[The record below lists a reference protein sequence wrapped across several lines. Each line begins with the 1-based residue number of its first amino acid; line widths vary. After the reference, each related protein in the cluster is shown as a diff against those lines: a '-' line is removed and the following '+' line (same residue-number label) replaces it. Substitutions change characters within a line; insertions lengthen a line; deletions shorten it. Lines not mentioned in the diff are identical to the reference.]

1 MNTNKINTGIFFISI
16 GLYILLYN
24 LDILSWSLLPV
35 LAHLW
40 PLFLISLGIQI
51 ILNRHALA
59 KIITI
64 IITIALIFAYGFNTE
79 YQWLSLDNF
88 PNATSINAKVDSS
101 EEAPKKDLPSNTT
114 KTKDKL
120 SSDSSTSIN
129 YRQTINPKQKISS
142 AELTAHFESSP
153 YRFEPLDDTSLMAM
167 SLSDNDIFQTLSY
180 EGNQA
185 ILAFDDSDSLSSSEN
200 SFSLNQETLWR
211 IDVNAESTGT
221 LDLSHLKIESLHV
234 DSDSKV
240 SLVIDNATT
249 IQTADI
255 TATELYIHLK
265 DFKNH
270 LTILNANEVQW
281 QKSKLSDAKVDIG
294 DLQATQKIILEVDD
308 DCRVYITE

>member
-64 IITIALIFAYGFNTE
+64 IITIGLIFAYGFNTE
-79 YQWLSLDNF
+79 YQWLSLDSF
-88 PNATSINAKVDSS
+88 PNASSINAKVDSS

-153 YRFEPLDDTSLMAM
+153 YRFEPLDDTSLMTM

-180 EGNQA
+180 DGNQA

-200 SFSLNQETLWR
+200 SFSLNQEALWR

-240 SLVIDNATT
+240 SLVLDNATT
-249 IQTADI
+249 IQAADI

>member
-64 IITIALIFAYGFNTE
+64 IITIGLIFAYGFNTE
-79 YQWLSLDNF
+79 YQWLSLDSF
-88 PNATSINAKVDSS
+88 PNASSINAKVDSS

-180 EGNQA
+180 DGNQA

-200 SFSLNQETLWR
+200 SFSLNQEALWR

-240 SLVIDNATT
+240 SLVLDNTTT
-249 IQTADI
+249 IQAADI

>member
-64 IITIALIFAYGFNTE
+64 IITIGLIFAYGFNTE
-79 YQWLSLDNF
+79 YQWLSLDSF
-88 PNATSINAKVDSS
+88 PNASSINAKVDSS

-180 EGNQA
+180 DGNQA

-200 SFSLNQETLWR
+200 SFSLNQEALWR

-240 SLVIDNATT
+240 SLVIDSATT
-249 IQTADI
+249 IQAANI

>member
-64 IITIALIFAYGFNTE
+64 IITIGLIFAYGFNTE
-79 YQWLSLDNF
+79 YQWLSLDSF
-88 PNATSINAKVDSS
+88 PNASSINAKVDSS

-180 EGNQA
+180 DGNQA

-200 SFSLNQETLWR
+200 SFSLNQEALWR

-240 SLVIDNATT
+240 SLVLDNATT
-249 IQTADI
+249 IQAADI